1 MKKSLL
7 SFAFVLAFA
16 TVASA
21 APRFGVIG
29 EQNAGIG
36 AFITD
41 DMYNAQLTFGSNST
55 DTTPKI
61 ENTSIKFGGNYKIAL
76 DSMTALTAGISYT
89 MVSGKTVDDLSGN
102 VDEYDTNNTLA
113 IVAGFERALSSNIVL
128 TADIDLYSQNT
139 SKGKDANA
147 TELKTTK
154 LFEDVSFGIAYLF

>member
-29 EQNAGIG
+29 EQSAGIG

-41 DMYNAQLTFGSNST
+41 DMYNAQVTFASNSDDAT
-55 DTTPKI
+55 QKT
-61 ENTSIKFGGNYKIAL
+61 ENTAIKLGGNYKIAL

-89 MVSGKTVDDLSGN
+89 MVSGKGSLQDGSAF
-102 VDEYDTNNTLA
+102 EYDTNNTLA

-139 SKGKDANA
+139 LKMKSGSGE
-147 TELKTTK
+147 TKTTK